1 MKQIEVVAAV
11 IRLEDKVLAV
21 QRGDGRYAYVSRKF
35 EFPGG
40 KIENGESHR
49 SAVLREI
56 REELA
61 LEVEVEDFL
70 MTVQHN
76 YPDFELIMHCYACR
90 TSQEQPV
97 LHEHLTYRWCL
108 THELP
113 SLDWAAADLPVVD
126 RLLAQSHER

>member
-70 MTVQHN
+70 MTVQHS

-97 LHEHLTYRWCL
+97 LHEHLAYRWCL

>member
-40 KIENGESHR
+40 KIENGESHH

-70 MTVQHN
+70 MTVQHS

>member
-1 MKQIEVVAAV
+1 MPASPLTIFPFCRIPLNQDMKQIEVVAAV

-21 QRGDGRYAYVSRKF
+21 QRGTGATPM
-35 EFPGG
+35 FPESLNSPG

-70 MTVQHN
+70 MTVQHS
-76 YPDFELIMHCYACR
+76 YPDFELTMHCYACR
-90 TSQEQPV
+90 TNQEQPV
-97 LHEHLTYRWCL
+97 LHEHLAYRWCL

-113 SLDWAAADLPVVD
+113 P
-126 RLLAQSHER
+126 

>member
-70 MTVQHN
+70 MTVQHS

>member
-40 KIENGESHR
+40 KIENGESHH

-56 REELA
+56 HEELA

-76 YPDFELIMHCYACR
+76 YPDFELTMHCYACR

>member
-56 REELA
+56 REEL
-61 LEVEVEDFL
+61 V
-70 MTVQHN
+70 
-76 YPDFELIMHCYACR
+76 
-90 TSQEQPV
+90 
-97 LHEHLTYRWCL
+97 
-108 THELP
+108 
-113 SLDWAAADLPVVD
+113 
-126 RLLAQSHER
+126 

>member
-1 MKQIEVVAAV
+1 
-11 IRLEDKVLAV
+11 
-21 QRGDGRYAYVSRKF
+21 
-35 EFPGG
+35 
-40 KIENGESHR
+40 
-49 SAVLREI
+49 
-56 REELA
+56 
-61 LEVEVEDFL
+61 VEVEDFL
-70 MTVQHN
+70 MTVQHS

-97 LHEHLTYRWCL
+97 LHEHLAYRWCL